1 MTSAPRMECPHESDV
16 LQAVAFDRVAEVRE
30 HLDMCTNCAE
40 VAEIARALRRDHAAT
55 LREAHVPSAGAVWWR
70 ATIRARAEAARTV
83 SKPITVAQSVAGACV
98 AGLMA
103 GFAGALWRWLSSL
116 MSAGDVLIRL
126 DARRDEIA
134 AASSLVLQ
142 HALPLALGLAA
153 CLVVAPLAL
162 YFALSDD

>member
-1 MTSAPRMECPHESDV
+1 MTPECPRESDV
-16 LQAVAFDRVAEVRE
+16 LQAVAFDRMAEVRE
-30 HLDMCTNCAE
+30 HLDTCASCAD
-40 VAEIARALRRDHAAT
+40 VAEMARVLRQDYSVT

-70 ATIRARAEAARTV
+70 ATIRARAEDARSV

-98 AGLMA
+98 AGLIA
-103 GFAGALWRWLSSL
+103 GFASVLWRWLSSL
-116 MSAGDVLIRL
+116 MSAGDVLVRL